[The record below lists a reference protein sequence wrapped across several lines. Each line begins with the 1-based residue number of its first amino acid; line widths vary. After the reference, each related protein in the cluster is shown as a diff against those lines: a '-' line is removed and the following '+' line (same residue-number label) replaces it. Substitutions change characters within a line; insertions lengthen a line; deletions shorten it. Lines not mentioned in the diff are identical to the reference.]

1 MEGLFHHERRR
12 RRRGMVGSQ
21 IGSGEFTSR
30 LSRLSWKRQREE
42 VEESRVGE
50 SVLFIETV
58 KERSE
63 CAQTSV
69 RSM

>member
-1 MEGLFHHERRR
+1 
-12 RRRGMVGSQ
+12 MVGSQ